1 MPALDQLDFKGL
13 YSLRMIKN
21 EKDYKEALQLCP
33 LSYYVPLSA
42 PIFLEKTPGF

>member
-21 EKDYKEALQLCP
+21 EKDYKFNVNPATF
-33 LSYYVPLSA
+33 
-42 PIFLEKTPGF
+42 I